1 MSELTVK
8 PTYASHNLNN
18 KTFYNGEYLKRTSS
32 SNKKPIY
39 NLYIFGYINGTTIH
53 AT

>member
-1 MSELTVK
+1 ML
-8 PTYASHNLNN
+8 SHNLNN
-18 KTFYNGEYLKRTSS
+18 KDFIMENTWKEQVLQTRNRFIN
-32 SNKKPIY
+32 